1 MEAVGYSLTQH
12 PDPDLEKVADAAIDI
27 VCAAQQED
35 GYLDTYY
42 IINGKDGIFTNL
54 RDHHELYCMGHLI
67 EGAVS
72 YYEATGKIN
81 CFMRRNDS
89 RIMLQIISDRRKE
102 NARDIRDMKLQKW
115 HSSVFMKLQE
125 NKSIWI

>member
-1 MEAVGYSLTQH
+1 
-12 PDPDLEKVADAAIDI
+12 
-27 VCAAQQED
+27 
-35 GYLDTYY
+35 
-42 IINGKDGIFTNL
+42 
-54 RDHHELYCMGHLI
+54 
-67 EGAVS
+67 
-72 YYEATGKIN
+72 
-81 CFMRRNDS
+81 MRRNDS